1 MTLSLRWNWLF
12 RGWAFQQHKQLS
24 VVLRNY
30 LVAKFPL
37 FREHHHHIIGL
48 FFALIFWV
56 TLGISCRFFQISL
69 ISLSAGLD
77 DGRAKLSGVL
87 RKRLFFSFFPF
98 FADRLF
104 PAIFAKYAKFSPHP
118 SSHPH
123 TQSPIDIFHLFSIW
137 RNFTISH
144 IFPFTLRFII
154 SWFSLFCSFS
164 HFWPFSTIAFLSQFS
179 QINDDDDRLVVQS
192 SIVA

>member
-87 RKRLFFSFFPF
+87 RKRLLFSFFPF

-123 TQSPIDIFHLFSIW
+123 TISDWYFSPFL
-137 RNFTISH
+137 NFTKFYDFAYFPLYLEIYYFLIS
-144 IFPFTLRFII
+144 PFL
-154 SWFSLFCSFS
+154 LFF
-164 HFWPFSTIAFLSQFS
+164 AFLAFFDHRVSFAVFA
-179 QINDDDDRLVVQS
+179 N
-192 SIVA
+192 

>member
-1 MTLSLRWNWLF
+1 MRRRLDRRGFSGSLNRVESFIFSYDALF
-12 RGWAFQQHKQLS
+12 EVKLTFSRLRS
-24 VVLRNY
+24 VSAAQAVIGGI
-30 LVAKFPL
+30 AKLPCCEISFVS
-37 FREHHHHIIGL
+37 RSSSSHYIL

-69 ISLSAGLD
+69 VSLSAGLD

-123 TQSPIDIFHLFSIW
+123 TISDWYFSPFLNLTKFYDFAY
-137 RNFTISH
+137 
-144 IFPFTLRFII
+144 FPLYLEIYY
-154 SWFSLFCSFS
+154 
-164 HFWPFSTIAFLSQFS
+164 FL
-179 QINDDDDRLVVQS
+179 I
-192 SIVA
+192 